1 MRIKVQSQ
9 SGEIVHKTLFRKKSL
24 TQNRAGEVA
33 QGVVLEFKSSYCNNN
48 KKKKQQ
54 QQQSKI
60 RNLISQI
67 IYTSSDFKVHSHNT
81 TTILSGYL
89 GRVGEL

>member
-48 KKKKQQ
+48 KKKSSSS
-54 QQQSKI
+54 SKA
-60 RNLISQI
+60 
-67 IYTSSDFKVHSHNT
+67 K
-81 TTILSGYL
+81 L
-89 GRVGEL
+89 GLVSTWLATLQVRKLRLT